1 MSAGARR
8 RCVGALRWAPLGLLG
23 LALAIW
29 PWLDLAISAV
39 AYDPGRDPAFLAAD
53 HPLVRA
59 TYVVVP
65 WFGRVAVL
73 AALAAVLWPRARA
86 GRWRRRAALVLGV
99 ALLGNGVAVT
109 WLLKDHGGRPRP
121 LAVHAFGGDQPFVA
135 ALRPGGPCGH
145 NCSFVSGHAAAGYT
159 LMAVGLLSAP
169 ATRRRW
175 AAVGLAAGT
184 AIGAGRVLQGG
195 HFASDVVFA
204 AIVIGAVCALLRAA
218 WLRARLRRRRRL
230 ASLARRRAR

>member
-1 MSAGARR
+1 MSAASRR
-8 RCVGALRWAPLGLLG
+8 RVAAALRWAPLGLLG
-23 LALAIW
+23 LAFVIW
-29 PWLDLAISAV
+29 PGLDLALSAAV
-39 AYDPGRDPAFLAAD
+39 HDPGRAPAFLAAD
-53 HPLVRA
+53 HLLVRA
-59 TYVVVP
+59 SYVAVP
-65 WFGRVAVL
+65 WLGRGVLL
-73 AALAAVLWPRARA
+73 AAAAVTLWPRERV
-86 GRWRRRAALVLGV
+86 GRWRRRAALLLGV
-99 ALLGNGVAVT
+99 ALLGNGAAVT

>member
-121 LAVHAFGGDQPFVA
+121 LAVHAFGGDQAFVG
-135 ALRPGGPCGH
+135 ALRPSVQCDR
-145 NCSFVSGHAAAGYT
+145 NCSFVSGHAATGYA

-175 AAVGLAAGT
+175 TTVGLVAGS
-184 AIGAGRVLQGG
+184 AIGLGRVLQGG

-204 AIVIGAVCALLRAA
+204 AIVIGGVCALLRAG
-218 WLRARLRRRRRL
+218 WLRLRLRRRRRAL
-230 ASLARRRAR
+230 ASRRAR